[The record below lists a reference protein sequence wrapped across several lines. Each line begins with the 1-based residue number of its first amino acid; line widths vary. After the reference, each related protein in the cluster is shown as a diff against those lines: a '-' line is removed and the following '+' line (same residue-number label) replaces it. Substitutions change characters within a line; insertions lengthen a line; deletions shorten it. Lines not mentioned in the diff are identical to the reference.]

1 MRNSSAVQEI
11 RSSATSA
18 AGALTATEIAEFAK
32 EWYRKLDV
40 HAPMVEILPFLASE
54 GLVMK
59 FPEATARGLADFESW
74 YQRVIRIF
82 FDEVHTVKEVT
93 PSIRGNQAEVHV
105 VVEWQAS
112 VWNPPQRNSAR
123 IVLDAD
129 QTWTVQ
135 RSSRTGGVEI
145 TNYTV
150 NGLNYHEG
158 SAKL

>member
-1 MRNSSAVQEI
+1 MRSSSAVLDGKAIHVAMLSGLTSVEI
-11 RSSATSA
+11 S
-18 AGALTATEIAEFAK
+18 EFARN
-32 EWYRKLDV
+32 WYKKLDI

-59 FPEATARGLADFESW
+59 FPEATANGLADFESW

-82 FDEVHTVKEVT
+82 FDEVHSVKEVT
-93 PSIRGNQAEVHV
+93 PDIRGNQAEVHV

-112 VWNPPQRNSAR
+112 VWSPPQAKSSR
-123 IVLDAD
+123 IILDAD

-135 RSSRTGGVEI
+135 RSLRTGGIEI

>member
-1 MRNSSAVQEI
+1 MSTNAVQEVK
-11 RSSATSA
+11 TTT
-18 AGALTATEIAEFAK
+18 AGRKDALTAAEINEFATA
-32 EWYRKLDV
+32 WYKKLDV
-40 HAPMVEILPFLASE
+40 HVPMVEILPMLTPE

-59 FPEATARGLADFESW
+59 FPETTAYGLADFENW

-93 PSIRGNQAEVHV
+93 PIIRGGQAEVHV

-112 VWNPPQRNSAR
+112 VWNPPQAKSSR

-129 QTWTVQ
+129 QTWDLR
-135 RSSRTGGVEI
+135 RSSRGTIEI

>member
-1 MRNSSAVQEI
+1 MSTNAVQEVK
-11 RSSATSA
+11 TTT
-18 AGALTATEIAEFAK
+18 AGRKEALTAAEITEFATA
-32 EWYRKLDV
+32 WYKKLDIHV
-40 HAPMVEILPFLASE
+40 PMVEVLPMLAPE

-59 FPEATARGLADFESW
+59 FPETTAYGLADFESW

-93 PSIRGNQAEVHV
+93 PIIRGNQAEVHV

-112 VWNPPQRNSAR
+112 VWNPPQARSSR

-129 QTWTVQ
+129 QTWTVR
-135 RSSRTGGVEI
+135 RSSRSGAIEI
-145 TNYTV
+145 ANYTV